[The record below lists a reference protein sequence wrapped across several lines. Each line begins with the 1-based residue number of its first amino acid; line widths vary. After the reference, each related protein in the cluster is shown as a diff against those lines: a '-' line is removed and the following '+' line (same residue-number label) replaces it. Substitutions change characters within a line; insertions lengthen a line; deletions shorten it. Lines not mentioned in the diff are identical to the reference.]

1 VIFASGEETYPI
13 LNRDSNEIVT
23 VLIDDLTHILLPV
36 SKPISTTMDSD
47 KHWKLGFLLAP
58 RRIHVEK

>member
-1 VIFASGEETYPI
+1 LDGDGDETVTI
-13 LNRDSNEIVT
+13 IV
-23 VLIDDLTHILLPV
+23 DDLSHVLLPV